1 MRQGRAFVVAAL
13 ALLVALAGHAH
24 AEKQWTEYRNQ
35 ELGFRMLVPPGVQP
49 VTQLAPDGWGSISFK
64 AGSATTVSAVVKM
77 GPAVPVDRIRQY
89 AAGVAGLSA
98 DHWTRVG
105 DPARDAA
112 AGFTW
117 VEAWTASDGNTL
129 IVAIL
134 GHGSRGNYV
143 IFVTTTVKQYQKAQ
157 PQFAAWA
164 SSIRVF

>member
-1 MRQGRAFVVAAL
+1 MREGRVFLVAPL
-13 ALLVALAGHAH
+13 ALLVAFAGH
-24 AEKQWTEYRNQ
+24 AEKQWTEYRNE

-64 AGSATTVSAVVKM
+64 AGRATTISALVKM
-77 GPAVPVDRIRQY
+77 GPPVPVDRIRQY

-112 AGFTW
+112 GGFTW
-117 VEAWTASDGNTL
+117 LEAWTASDGNTL

-134 GHGSRGNYV
+134 AHGPRGNYV
-143 IFVTTTVKQYQKAQ
+143 IFVTTTVKEYQKAQ

-164 SSIRVF
+164 SSINVF